1 MSGSK
6 LMRPCSCLP
15 HLCCLILA
23 LSLWPTPTW
32 AATTTN
38 EAVSPENA
46 PARALS
52 LSETTAADQAPQ
64 ADSDQPAPQTTQDE
78 AAQDKAPHAAVENL
92 PQATNATAEIA
103 EPETRAETT
112 AADQAPQADSAQ
124 PAPQTTQD
132 EPTQDKA
139 PHAMATK
146 PLTPGLLLPEQNL
159 SIELPP
165 TLPNEAPKE
174 GPTLPELPSL
184 PEVQSQPMAAPLPSQ
199 GQSLP
204 ELRFEPQSFP
214 TLEHPEEAKVD
225 PPAPVVEVAPEPPP
239 QPVTVKLKRA
249 KKKRH
254 ICPPCPACPTCPVC
268 PEPPKDETL
277 TLDLILFGKIQGDFA
292 FIDCRD
298 ATGQSDQFAYAS
310 QVALFH
316 ALSDL
321 ARRQEL
327 LAPVAFNLGDST
339 FPGAFANF
347 LFSQGEAGAT
357 ELATLLSKIPY
368 EGLTLGNHDFAPPR
382 DESLRFFEAA
392 RRARLPF
399 LGANLRCATSETSD
413 TLCALLGTNDNGRP
427 YRLIQRGPL
436 TIGVTALIDPAI
448 AGQLAKD
455 RLEGLD
461 ILDPK
466 PVLQKLVPE
475 MRAQGAD
482 LVIVLFHLSSGQTTS
497 GLEPLIDDIEGL
509 DLVITDRLFAIDE
522 EPLTADIPALR
533 QMGHMVLPRT
543 HTFVLGTGSS
553 AHSATRATLR
563 IGKGDQD
570 SKDGER
576 FRIEQI
582 NPRYISTGI
591 LDPDPR
597 TTHRLE
603 SAAEAF
609 CEAWGSPLRPGSELT
624 QAFDIFDMAEFI
636 LNTLRFTA
644 GTELAFMNA
653 RAFRNPE
660 QFPLLDTLTQADVFS
675 TLPFGSQLITADIP
689 GAKLEKLAA
698 HLGDE
703 VLGVGLTRDAKG
715 ALTVNGRPLDK
726 GRTYSVALNEFLA
739 EGSGG
744 FLNPKKLQNVA
755 PYIDPATNKAPTLAW
770 LVSDA
775 VRRGQFDT
783 PDGASRLS
791 PKESFP
797 DLHQR
802 PLWTFGGSLNAA
814 YSHMDIVNP
823 TTADGEAAYDKS
835 RLTAVATDLLNVEL
849 RALAKAQSRDHGWDS
864 DFLLQYATTR
874 LKGEGESNIFEETKD
889 VLRLRS
895 AYKYFGLSSALGSRW
910 YVPVPYS
917 EVQLESQLTKSEDNA
932 WHPWELTGIVGL
944 LLKLTPKLELKMGF
958 NIRGDLNAPQESPMV
973 GLFVGYQL
981 LKTNLIE
988 IAKRPIQFESELE
1001 YFFNADGGDRLNE
1014 FRWANK
1020 LFFSITGHLSLT
1032 ANFNMYLYRTKEV
1045 GELGRALEGMIGLNV
1060 AIEKMLQT
1068 F

>member
-78 AAQDKAPHAAVENL
+78 PTQDKAPHAAVENL

-103 EPETRAETT
+103 ETETRAETT
-112 AADQAPQADSAQ
+112 AADQAPQADSDQ

-132 EPTQDKA
+132 EA
-139 PHAMATK
+139 PHAMASK

-225 PPAPVVEVAPEPPP
+225 PPAPAVEVAPEPPP

-427 YRLIQRGPL
+427 YRLIQRGP
-436 TIGVTALIDPAI
+436 P
-448 AGQLAKD
+448 
-455 RLEGLD
+455 
-461 ILDPK
+461 
-466 PVLQKLVPE
+466 
-475 MRAQGAD
+475 
-482 LVIVLFHLSSGQTTS
+482 
-497 GLEPLIDDIEGL
+497 
-509 DLVITDRLFAIDE
+509 
-522 EPLTADIPALR
+522 
-533 QMGHMVLPRT
+533 
-543 HTFVLGTGSS
+543 
-553 AHSATRATLR
+553 
-563 IGKGDQD
+563 
-570 SKDGER
+570 
-576 FRIEQI
+576 
-582 NPRYISTGI
+582 
-591 LDPDPR
+591 
-597 TTHRLE
+597 
-603 SAAEAF
+603 
-609 CEAWGSPLRPGSELT
+609 
-624 QAFDIFDMAEFI
+624 
-636 LNTLRFTA
+636 
-644 GTELAFMNA
+644 
-653 RAFRNPE
+653 
-660 QFPLLDTLTQADVFS
+660 
-675 TLPFGSQLITADIP
+675 
-689 GAKLEKLAA
+689 
-698 HLGDE
+698 
-703 VLGVGLTRDAKG
+703 
-715 ALTVNGRPLDK
+715 
-726 GRTYSVALNEFLA
+726 
-739 EGSGG
+739 
-744 FLNPKKLQNVA
+744 
-755 PYIDPATNKAPTLAW
+755 
-770 LVSDA
+770 
-775 VRRGQFDT
+775 
-783 PDGASRLS
+783 
-791 PKESFP
+791 
-797 DLHQR
+797 
-802 PLWTFGGSLNAA
+802 
-814 YSHMDIVNP
+814 
-823 TTADGEAAYDKS
+823 
-835 RLTAVATDLLNVEL
+835 
-849 RALAKAQSRDHGWDS
+849 
-864 DFLLQYATTR
+864 
-874 LKGEGESNIFEETKD
+874 
-889 VLRLRS
+889 
-895 AYKYFGLSSALGSRW
+895 
-910 YVPVPYS
+910 
-917 EVQLESQLTKSEDNA
+917 
-932 WHPWELTGIVGL
+932 
-944 LLKLTPKLELKMGF
+944 
-958 NIRGDLNAPQESPMV
+958 
-973 GLFVGYQL
+973 
-981 LKTNLIE
+981 
-988 IAKRPIQFESELE
+988 
-1001 YFFNADGGDRLNE
+1001 
-1014 FRWANK
+1014 
-1020 LFFSITGHLSLT
+1020 
-1032 ANFNMYLYRTKEV
+1032 
-1045 GELGRALEGMIGLNV
+1045 
-1060 AIEKMLQT
+1060 
-1068 F
+1068 